1 MNRKERCES
10 QGKGLRLQGEVCC
23 HMGRFEITRGRSVTT
38 KGNVLGCRGEVRDY
52 KGKACDYNR
61 KCVTTAQD
69 LRLPG
74 KFWDYK
80 ERFVIT
86 IKFVIRTDGV

>member
-10 QGKGLRLQGEVCC
+10 QGKGLRLQGEVCY

-38 KGNVLGCRGEVRDY
+38 KGTFLVAG
-52 KGKACDYNR
+52 
-61 KCVTTAQD
+61 
-69 LRLPG
+69 
-74 KFWDYK
+74 

-86 IKFVIRTDGV
+86 RERFVITTESV